1 MTPAEVCLRWQR
13 LHTNLNLSSLAE
25 MFPSLCVN
33 MPMLSREEGG
43 VAGAPRALCHAS
55 SAMRSFICAFGRAF
69 FVILSST
76 MRHLL
81 YVLCYAS
88 FIMRRVTYPVMRSH
102 SVYPLPCV
110 LCLVSFAM
118 RPLPCGV
125 FQVSSVCHAS
135 SAMHHAQLS
144 FRKWLA
150 AWQARR
156 EDGTDAFR
164 FAVVGERRGREQC
177 QEEKRLS
184 GLFFFFFFIILF
196 R

>member
-1 MTPAEVCLRWQR
+1 
-13 LHTNLNLSSLAE
+13 

-88 FIMRRVTYPVMRSH
+88 CDVSCHAFPFCVSSTVRSLPCLLCHASFTVRRVS
-102 SVYPLPCV
+102 SILCLSCV
-110 LCLVSFAM
+110 LCHAPRAALVQKM
-118 RPLPCGV
+118 TGGV
-125 FQVSSVCHAS
+125 AGASRRWHRRISLCRGRRTKGPRAVSGG
-135 SAMHHAQLS
+135 
-144 FRKWLA
+144 
-150 AWQARR
+150 
-156 EDGTDAFR
+156 E
-164 FAVVGERRGREQC
+164 AVVG
-177 QEEKRLS
+177 S
-184 GLFFFFFFIILF
+184 FFFLLLHNSISSVENYGS
-196 R
+196 